1 MNKYEILVA
10 NVKTYV
16 MLAKTTKSVVYTK
29 AAKDSLNKLKQALN
43 DDKTKTM
50 KINLTENKN

>member
-1 MNKYEILVA
+1 MNKYEILAA

-16 MLAKTTKSVVYTK
+16 MLAKVTKSATYTK
-29 AAKDSLNKLKQALN
+29 AAKDSLDKLKQALN

-50 KINLTENKN
+50 KMILVK